1 MPQSSESF
9 HETKE
14 KLQKSVEEMRR
25 SNLSAALERLSRK
38 GAQKPKISVSEI
50 KPSAPLGEG
59 ASYLS
64 IKALF
69 RTRSTGGAW
78 GLLVLLADPVS
89 GETLY
94 LTLWSGYGGL
104 KNADLKASW
113 QALSVLMEEADIP
126 QDKELRKKVVSVV
139 EDYFNPP
146 TLNRLASEVD
156 EPESLE
162 KAREGFLGELN
173 RSMSLSF
180 ELFMTAEMVSGE
192 ESQKYFD
199 NRGKSSREE
208 GGEKEDRPSVEIQR
222 ISVLCGVIVDPVR
235 GRAVSSL
242 RAGDLIYV
250 TIKEGSAVAHAIR
263 QAMAKGGTDRIPA
276 PVLEIAP
283 TSTGSVEIIVELS
296 DGIYGKLLAG
306 ESYKVAIPSDSIGAT
321 SGGIWSSPLLLLFFF
336 VLGTLILALF
346 LLMN

>member
-1 MPQSSESF
+1 
-9 HETKE
+9 
-14 KLQKSVEEMRR
+14 MRR
-25 SNLSAALERLSRK
+25 SNLSAALERLSKK
-38 GAQKPKISVSEI
+38 GAQKPRISVSEI
-50 KPSAPLGEG
+50 KPSGSLEEES
-59 ASYLS
+59 SYLS

-78 GLLVLLADPVS
+78 GLLVLLADPIS

-94 LTLWSGYGGL
+94 LTFWSGYGGL

-126 QDKELRKKVVSVV
+126 QDKELRKKTLSII

-146 TLNRLASEVD
+146 TLNRLASEIG
-156 EPESLE
+156 EPEMLE
-162 KAREGFLGELN
+162 KTREGFLGDLD
-173 RSMSLSF
+173 RSLSLSF
-180 ELFMTAEMVSGE
+180 ELFIAAEMVSGE
-192 ESQKYFD
+192 ECQRYFE
-199 NRGKSSREE
+199 NRGKSSKEE
-208 GGEKEDRPSVEIQR
+208 NEEKEDKPSVEIQR
-222 ISVLCGVIVDPVR
+222 VNVLCGVIVDPVR
-235 GRAVSSL
+235 GRAISSL

-276 PVLEIAP
+276 PVLEIVP

-306 ESYKVAIPSDSIGAT
+306 ESYKIAIPSDSVGSA
-321 SGGIWSSPLLLLFFF
+321 SGGIWSSPLVLLFFF
-336 VLGTLILALF
+336 VLVTLILALF